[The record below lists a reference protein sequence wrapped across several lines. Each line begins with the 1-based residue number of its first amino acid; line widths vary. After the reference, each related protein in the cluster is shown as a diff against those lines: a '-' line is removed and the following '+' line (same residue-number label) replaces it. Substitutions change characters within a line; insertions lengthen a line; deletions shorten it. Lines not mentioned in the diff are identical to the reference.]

1 MKLNL
6 IVILAVLVL
15 ALSIGWQL
23 GAQQSNQSWQRKW
36 DNKTAELVTKQHE
49 ALVKVR
55 VEDARRIN
63 ELEEIVHEYD
73 EKNQANRA
81 AAVAADA
88 IAGRMHEQ
96 ASRLA
101 GRTSACSIS
110 ATTPDRGEAGRAT
123 DAIVLAELFKRSDA
137 VAGQLAAGYDRARAA
152 GLACEKAYDALRH

>member
-1 MKLNL
+1 MNLNL
-6 IVILAVLVL
+6 IMIFSVLVL
-15 ALSIGWQL
+15 AFLSGWQL
-23 GAQQSNQSWQRKW
+23 GAKQSNQSWQKKW
-36 DNKTAELVTKQHE
+36 DHKTAELVARQHA

-63 ELEEIVHEYD
+63 ELEEIVHEYN
-73 EKNQANRA
+73 EKNQENRA

-101 GRTSACSIS
+101 GRTSTCSNS

-137 VAGQLAAGYDRARAA
+137 VAGQLAAGYDRSRAA
-152 GLACEKAYDALRH
+152 GLACEKAYDTLRN